1 MLLKMQMDKWRGH
14 KSPSFAAQRLSAHDR
29 FFASP
34 PHIRCI
40 SGSNDS
46 CTSGPH
52 SAARDTAISSIS
64 RMVRLKNVLGTRSTK
79 KVAQGNFCS
88 RKAGKVHE
96 YGVGIFK
103 NTGVVYN
110 GKYRR
115 PYDLNLITYHLG
127 FGLPSIDL
135 SKPLCERQGCQESCQ
150 KAIGPTSPCPNKN
163 EG

>member
-40 SGSNDS
+40 SGSSDS

-96 YGVGIFK
+96 CEVRWAYSKTQV
-103 NTGVVYN
+103 
-110 GKYRR
+110 
-115 PYDLNLITYHLG
+115 
-127 FGLPSIDL
+127 L
-135 SKPLCERQGCQESCQ
+135 STMAR
-150 KAIGPTSPCPNKN
+150 IGDHMTSTLLHTTWALAFLA
-163 EG
+163 